1 MSMYDHND
9 YRDEEYRRPR
19 RPQGPNPWAVISV
32 ALVLLILG
40 GMLTAVLLNT
50 GTASGFGL
58 RPQNTPETT
67 PYQEGE
73 PATTATPRAQRPAAA
88 SSLPEFSSYIA
99 DLVDDVADSVVG
111 ISNYTQARYFDG
123 ETEFVQGSGSGVI
136 ISSDG
141 YIVTNYHVVAGA
153 VRVTVL
159 INENEELDAKL
170 VGYDSVMDI
179 ALLKIE
185 KTGLTAAPLGDSDA
199 VRTGE
204 FVLTIGSPLGHE
216 LAGTVTFG
224 TVSAASRQIA
234 VEEGYSV
241 SMIQTDAAIN
251 PGNSG
256 GALLNMNGEV
266 IGINTRKNSGI
277 TSSGAVIEGLGFA
290 IPINEAK
297 PLIDELMS
305 TGTVKRPALGIS
317 GSLNP
322 YRSQNGTI
330 VYGMEVTDF
339 SEGSKAPEAGMEVG
353 DIIVSVD
360 GQEITSSRNSLL
372 HILYSK
378 KPGDIVEVVV
388 QRGSEKVTLKVEL
401 TETAVG

>member
-1 MSMYDHND
+1 MSMYDHDD
-9 YRDEEYRRPR
+9 YRDEDYRRPR

-40 GMLTAVLLNT
+40 GMLAAVLLNT
-50 GTASGFGL
+50 GGAANGGLSPTA
-58 RPQNTPETT
+58 
-67 PYQEGE
+67 
-73 PATTATPRAQRPAAA
+73 PAASAPAATATPKPQRPTTDT
-88 SSLPEFSSYIA
+88 STVPEFSSYIA
-99 DLVDDVADSVVG
+99 DLVEGVADSVVG

-141 YIVTNYHVVAGA
+141 YIVTNYHVVEGA

-159 INENEELDAKL
+159 MNENEEVDAEL
-170 VGYDSVMDI
+170 IGYDSVMDI

-185 KTGLTAAPLGDSDA
+185 KTGLIAAPLGDSDA

-297 PLIDELMS
+297 PLLDELML
-305 TGTVKRPALGIS
+305 TGTVKRPALGIT

-339 SEGSKAPEAGMEVG
+339 SENSKAPEAGMEVG
-353 DIIVSVD
+353 DIIISVD

-378 KPGDIVEVVV
+378 QPGDVVEVVV
-388 QRGSEKVTLKVEL
+388 QRGSQKVTLKVEL
-401 TETAVG
+401 TETEIG